1 MTGLGAS
8 RGDGF
13 HDGSRDGSGVAR
25 EKGERVARD
34 GSTSLFKLPNYPA
47 WFGADTFLLA
57 GSAVHWIVI
66 AVLAY
71 ELSGSVTVAGWFS
84 TARAVMSVI
93 TQVTGGT
100 FIDRHD
106 HRTLILVQAGSCSLI
121 WTIMGILFVA
131 GQLTFPLFA
140 GLCLSSSAIFGFLGG
155 TTNAAL
161 IRVVGPERYAQ
172 AESLNQGRDAA
183 VNTAGSPLG
192 ATLFGINQAFPF
204 FASAACDAIAFVSAL
219 FLKLPEIE
227 PSVEGRGTSDAGAD
241 EGDGDTGAAGAGDG
255 DAGVAVVGAANAG
268 AAVAG
273 AASAAAAGAGDGDA
287 DASDTIPAD
296 AVGVGATAAYAAS
309 SDAAQTNATHPEATS
324 ADATPADAGAA
335 AAGEGDAQ
343 AKGFFADLIDGWRWV
358 FASRTIVSAVL
369 IIGLNQFASWALHQ
383 AVNLSLVEMGTDPLL
398 ISLSNV
404 GMAAGTMI
412 GSYVS
417 MRICDRVPVGHG
429 VAAILALTAMA
440 YLPMA
445 IWQGYPVILL
455 STFLAALPS
464 PLFMALGSGFVFSKT
479 PVDKQGRTRA
489 AVMTAI
495 MAFGSVSG
503 ALAGELLPRIGF
515 SGFVLVMI
523 ALMGCAA
530 LLAAANPRLRTI
542 PASPE
547 WDTVDL

>member
-1 MTGLGAS
+1 MA
-8 RGDGF
+8 D
-13 HDGSRDGSGVAR
+13 
-25 EKGERVARD
+25 EQ
-34 GSTSLFKLPNYPA
+34 STSLFRMPNYPA

-84 TARAVMSVI
+84 TARGITSVI

-106 HRTLILVQAGSCSLI
+106 HRTLILVQAGSCALI
-121 WTIMGILFVA
+121 WTLMGILFVL

-192 ATLFGINQAFPF
+192 AALFGLNQAFPF
-204 FASAACDAIAFVSAL
+204 FMSAACDAIAFVSAL
-219 FLKLPEIE
+219 FLKLPPIE
-227 PSVEGRGTSDAGAD
+227 KTSDN
-241 EGDGDTGAAGAGDG
+241 
-255 DAGVAVVGAANAG
+255 ANG
-268 AAVAG
+268 R
-273 AASAAAAGAGDGDA
+273 
-287 DASDTIPAD
+287 
-296 AVGVGATAAYAAS
+296 
-309 SDAAQTNATHPEATS
+309 E
-324 ADATPADAGAA
+324 
-335 AAGEGDAQ
+335 ER
-343 AKGFFADLIDGWRWV
+343 KGFFNDLIDGWKWV
-358 FASRTIVSAVL
+358 FASKTIVSAVL
-369 IIGLNQFASWALHQ
+369 VIGLNQFASWALHQ
-383 AVNLSLVEMGTDPLL
+383 AVNLSLVEMGTEPLL

-404 GMAAGTMI
+404 GMAAGTML
-412 GSYVS
+412 GSYIS
-417 MRICDRVPVGHG
+417 LRICDRIPVGRG
-429 VAAILALTAMA
+429 VVAILALTGLA

-445 IWQGYPVILL
+445 LWQGYQTILL

-530 LLAAANPRLRTI
+530 LLAALNPRLRSI

>member
-1 MTGLGAS
+1 MSTRAALV
-8 RGDGF
+8 
-13 HDGSRDGSGVAR
+13 GSGGC

-34 GSTSLFKLPNYPA
+34 RSTSLFKLPNYPA

-106 HRTLILVQAGSCSLI
+106 HRTLILVQAGSCALI
-121 WTIMGILFVA
+121 WTFMGILFVA

-140 GLCLSSSAIFGFLGG
+140 GLCLASSAIFGFLGG

-204 FASAACDAIAFVSAL
+204 FASAACDAIAFFSAL
-219 FLKLPEIE
+219 FLKLPDIE
-227 PSVEGRGTSDAGAD
+227 PSPDGREAPDAPATAPG
-241 EGDGDTGAAGAGDG
+241 EGDG
-255 DAGVAVVGAANAG
+255 
-268 AAVAG
+268 
-273 AASAAAAGAGDGDA
+273 
-287 DASDTIPAD
+287 
-296 AVGVGATAAYAAS
+296 
-309 SDAAQTNATHPEATS
+309 
-324 ADATPADAGAA
+324 
-335 AAGEGDAQ
+335 Q

-417 MRICDRVPVGHG
+417 LRICDRVPVGHG
-429 VAAILALTAMA
+429 VVAILALTGMA

-515 SGFVLVMI
+515 SGFVFVMI
-523 ALMGCAA
+523 AMMGCAA
-530 LLAAANPRLRTI
+530 LLAAINPRLRTI